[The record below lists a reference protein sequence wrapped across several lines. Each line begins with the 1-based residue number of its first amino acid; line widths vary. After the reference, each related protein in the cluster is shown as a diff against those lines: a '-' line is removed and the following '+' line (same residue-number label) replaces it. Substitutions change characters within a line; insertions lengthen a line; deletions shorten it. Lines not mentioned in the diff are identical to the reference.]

1 MIGSYFATSYDEDR
15 HTLDLPVEV
24 TSGRDEGLCIV
35 DQVIRGTAIVGRV
48 TGDFGAVALKVR
60 GTGKPVH
67 VVVSIQLDDLSTR
80 WWSDRVRPPR
90 QTPERPRLVLV
101 RAQGELK
108 GAALLAR
115 RQAWRRASN
124 STAEIG
130 FDLTA
135 DELDRDGLLVVE
147 IAETPR
153 PSWIHGRVS
162 RTSALGLR
170 IDQITVREQGD
181 GEPVRFSYRPTGCDL
196 VLLPPD
202 APSSFR
208 LDMTTVDYA
217 PPLPRTPTGQITKR
231 RPARAVFKAGR
242 MARRL
247 AVSAGSRVN
256 PDRPAASFGLLAT
269 DLSTGDPIDVAV
281 VGRRPGSLDV
291 QLDPPPGV
299 PILVG
304 LDAAHPGL
312 SCRVV
317 NPK

>member
-1 MIGSYFATSYDEDR
+1 MIGSYFATRYDEDR

-24 TSGRDEGLCIV
+24 TSGRDDGLCIV

-60 GTGKPVH
+60 GTGKAVH

-80 WWSDRVRPPR
+80 WWSDRMQPPR
-90 QTPERPRLVLV
+90 LTPERPRLVLL

-108 GAALLAR
+108 GATLLAR
-115 RQAWRRASN
+115 RQAWRRAGN

-135 DELDRDGLLVVE
+135 DELDQDGLLVVE
-147 IAETPR
+147 IAEAAHPEWTR
-153 PSWIHGRVS
+153 GRVS

-170 IDQITVREQGD
+170 IDRITVREQGD
-181 GEPVRFSYRPTGCDL
+181 GDPVRFSYRPTGCDL
-196 VLLPPD
+196 ALLPPD

-208 LDMTTVDYA
+208 LDLSTVDYA
-217 PPLPRTPTGQITKR
+217 PPLPRTPTGQITRR

-256 PDRPAASFGLLAT
+256 PDRPTGNFGVLAA
-269 DLSTGDPIDVAV
+269 DLSTGAPVGVAV
-281 VGRRPGSLDV
+281 VGRGAASL
-291 QLDPPPGV
+291 
-299 PILVG
+299 
-304 LDAAHPGL
+304 
-312 SCRVV
+312 
-317 NPK
+317 

>member
-1 MIGSYFATSYDEDR
+1 M
-15 HTLDLPVEV
+15 
-24 TSGRDEGLCIV
+24 
-35 DQVIRGTAIVGRV
+35 
-48 TGDFGAVALKVR
+48 GA
-60 GTGKPVH
+60 P
-67 VVVSIQLDDLSTR
+67 
-80 WWSDRVRPPR
+80 
-90 QTPERPRLVLV
+90 
-101 RAQGELK
+101 
-108 GAALLAR
+108 LLAR